1 MEFVLSHHRLR
12 DCDALFASGATR
24 TVLLANVCSLRFACT
39 AIEFSTVET
48 REIDMRLQRYT
59 AAEHRIGANLQELE
73 QHSVYQLLTT
83 DVLSGATAKALR
95 SVSDADPNLWQL
107 FTYLGST
114 LDSARKIRG
123 TGTRIGNND
132 RLELAERLSTDSILI
147 GSEDIPLGERS
158 LTGASTRQEH
168 MSIEGLIDRMSSLYE
183 PVRNVVTHAEKI
195 MREILPRLNSA
206 EATVT
211 RLRKDALAL
220 GIDTLGLDRID
231 ETIVRISDLSLTDPL
246 SIPANARR
254 SFDDAIHAASST
266 IAAAR
271 ASHDEL
277 ASDIAG
283 ASDLLDQC
291 RDLIAQ
297 ANSHRNESLSK
308 LSQPIGLRRPP
319 SVDAIDGER
328 GLATKLEPIL
338 SSSQSWQ
345 SIRLSIDGWSD
356 TAARL
361 RDQLLRVVEAN
372 KGPIEKRDELRGRL
386 RAFRAKMAAIGLSED
401 LVLRDISAEA
411 HNELFTSPTDLVR
424 AERLVT
430 EFSNRLAVS

>member
-1 MEFVLSHHRLR
+1 M
-12 DCDALFASGATR
+12 
-24 TVLLANVCSLRFACT
+24 
-39 AIEFSTVET
+39 ET

-59 AAEHRIGANLQELE
+59 AAEHRIGANLQELA

-83 DVLSGATAKALR
+83 DVLAGATAKALR
-95 SVSDADPNLWQL
+95 SVSDANPNLWQL
-107 FTYLGST
+107 FTHLGT
-114 LDSARKIRG
+114 ALDGARKIRG
-123 TGTRIGNND
+123 TGTRIGNDD
-132 RLELAERLSTDSILI
+132 RSELAKRLNTASVLI
-147 GSEDIPLGERS
+147 VSEDIPLGERS
-158 LTGASTRQEH
+158 LTGESTQQEH

-183 PVRNVVTHAEKI
+183 PVRDVVTQAEKVL
-195 MREILPRLNSA
+195 RETLPRLNSA
-206 EATVT
+206 EATVI

-220 GIDTLGLDRID
+220 RVDTISLDRID
-231 ETIVRISDLSLTDPL
+231 ETIARIRDLSLTDPL
-246 SIPANARR
+246 SIPVNARR
-254 SFDDAIHAASST
+254 SFDDAIHAASAT
-266 IAAAR
+266 ITGAR

-297 ANSHRNESLSK
+297 ATSHHSESLSK
-308 LSQPIGLRRPP
+308 VSKPIGLRRPP
-319 SVDAIDGER
+319 SVDAIDGDR

-338 SSSQSWQ
+338 SSPQSWQ
-345 SIRLSIDGWSD
+345 SIRRGLDGWLD
-356 TAARL
+356 IATRL

-372 KGPIEKRDELRGRL
+372 KDPLDKRDELRGRL
-386 RAFRAKMAAIGLSED
+386 SAFRAKMVAIGFSED

-430 EFSNRLAVS
+430 EFGNRLAAS